1 MPFWSI
7 GELLK
12 ASSDYLKRKKIDS
25 PRLTAEVLLSH
36 QLASDRVSLY
46 LHFDS
51 PINQGDLN
59 GYRTLISRR
68 ATGEPLHYITGVREF
83 WSMEFLV
90 DPRVLIPRPETELL
104 VECALKTAR
113 DIDRQE
119 EILILE
125 LGTGSGAVAVSIA
138 KEIPDC
144 RIWATDIS
152 TDALGVAKE
161 NAVRH
166 GVENRIVLIS
176 GDLFGALVGRSSPLF
191 DIILSNPPY
200 VAEEEW
206 DSLPREVKEHEPR
219 PALDG
224 GEKGMK
230 FLAPIVRGAHEFLRP
245 GGRLFLEMSPHQTE
259 EIVSLL
265 ESSGI
270 YDDIGRIM
278 DYSGRYRLVTARK
291 RKADAKTPKSKGL

>member
-1 MPFWSI
+1 MPRWSI

-25 PRLTAEVLLSH
+25 PRLTAEVLLSY

-51 PINQGDLN
+51 PISQSDLE
-59 GYRTLISRR
+59 GYRSLVSRR
-68 ATGEPLHYITGVREF
+68 AAGEPLHYITGVREF
-83 WSMEFLV
+83 WSMEFMV

-104 VECALKTAR
+104 VERTLKTAGER
-113 DIDRQE
+113 GRQE
-119 EILILE
+119 EIVILE

-152 TDALGVAKE
+152 TDALGVARE

-166 GVENRIVLIS
+166 GVENRISFLS
-176 GDLFGALVGRSSPLF
+176 GDLFGALKGRCSPLF

-206 DSLPREVKEHEPR
+206 DCLPVEVKDHEPR
-219 PALDG
+219 SALDG
-224 GEKGMK
+224 GKKGTK
-230 FLAPIVRGAHEFLRP
+230 FLAPIVRDAHEFLRP
-245 GGRLFLEMSPHQTE
+245 DGRLFLEMSPHQTE
-259 EIVSLL
+259 GIISLL
-265 ESSGI
+265 ESSGR

-291 RKADAKTPKSKGL
+291 RKADV